1 MKILAWIVG
10 LIMVLAVIIFG
21 AQIIA
26 SETGEVVVLHT
37 DDDGRDATTRL
48 WVVEHDGHQWLRA
61 GADSGWYLRL
71 LAEPRVRLERDG
83 VTRTY
88 TARPDPDTVGAV
100 NELMARK
107 YGWRDAVVGLL
118 APDRD
123 EAQAIRLIPAD

>member
-1 MKILAWIVG
+1 MKVLAWIVG
-10 LIMVLAVIIFG
+10 LIMVLAVILFG

-37 DDDGRDATTRL
+37 DDDGRDAATRL
-48 WVVEHDGHQWLRA
+48 WVVEHDGHQWLRG

-71 LAEPRVRLERDG
+71 LDEPRVRLERDG
-83 VTRTY
+83 VARGY
-88 TARPDPDTVGAV
+88 TARPDPQMVGTV

-107 YGWRDAVVGLL
+107 YGWRDTVVGLL

>member
-1 MKILAWIVG
+1 MKVLAWIVG
-10 LIMVLAVIIFG
+10 LIMVLAVIVFG

-37 DDDGRDATTRL
+37 DDEGREATTRL

-61 GADSGWYLRL
+61 GAESGWYVRL

-88 TARPDPDTVGAV
+88 TARSEPDMAGNV
-100 NELMARK
+100 NELMAGK
-107 YGWRDAVVGLL
+107 YGWRDTVVGLL
-118 APDRD
+118 APDR
-123 EAQAIRLIPAD
+123 ENAQAIRLIPAD

>member
-10 LIMVLAVIIFG
+10 LIMVVAVIVFG

-37 DDDGRDATTRL
+37 DDDGQDATTRL

-61 GADSGWYLRL
+61 GSDSGWYGRL
-71 LAEPRVRLERDG
+71 LAEPGVRLERDG
-83 VTRTY
+83 VTRAY
-88 TARPDPDTVGAV
+88 MARPEPDMGGTV

-107 YGWRDAVVGLL
+107 YGWRDTVVGLL
-118 APDRD
+118 VPDR
-123 EAQAIRLIPAD
+123 EGAQAIRLIPAD